1 MPLAPGT
8 LLGPYSVSALI
19 GRGGMG
25 EVYKAHD
32 TRLRRD
38 VAIKTSAQRFS
49 ARFELEARAI
59 AALNHPNICQIY
71 DVGPDYIV
79 MELVEGPTLGE
90 RIKEGAIPLEE
101 AESIALQV
109 ALALEA
115 AHEKKITHR
124 DLKPGNIKVKPDG
137 VVKVLDFGLAKVGH
151 TPRAETTAGTD
162 ESPTLTMSMAL
173 TEAGMI
179 LGTAAY
185 MAPEQAKGKP
195 VDHRAD
201 IWAFGVV
208 LHEMLTGKRLF
219 TGEDLADVL
228 ASVVKDQP
236 DLTVVPTRVR
246 KLLQA
251 CLQKD
256 PNKRLQSIG
265 DAKLLLMDEEVVAP
279 PVEVKPRPMWPAWA
293 AAGLMAAVAAGAITM
308 WAPWRAAPEEK
319 LLHVTITP
327 PQATRLTGGAY
338 SGISPDGRKLFVELR
353 QENQSRL
360 WVRSLDSNTFQ
371 PLPGTDLARV
381 PFWSPD
387 SRFIG
392 FFNEG
397 KLKVVPAGGGP
408 AQELCSETGLGD
420 LGTWNGDGIVLFGSE
435 VGPLR
440 KVKVVNG
447 AAEGACTVVTKPEPG
462 VTRESLPEFLP
473 DGNHFFYLTGPA
485 GQRHV
490 YLAALNDPKPRMM
503 LADSAGVVYAP
514 PAKGA
519 KLGHL
524 LFLRDITLMA
534 QPFDEAALAA
544 VGDPFAVVSP
554 ASGTSTLPQVAASVT
569 ADGMLLYMA
578 APSPDVQLT
587 WFDRDG
593 KPVGK
598 AGQRADQEALSL
610 SPDGKKATTSL
621 RGNRETRLFDLSR
634 GTESRYDAR
643 VLQSLV
649 WSPDGGHVAY
659 FVKDRIYRAN
669 SLGGEEEELLAGSS
683 PIAPSQ
689 WTKDG
694 RYLFYTE
701 NHPKTRGDIWYL
713 PLAPAEGG
721 KPGQPVKFLA
731 TDGVESQAQLSP
743 DGRWVAYTSNE
754 TGRDEV

>member
-32 TRLRRD
+32 TCLRRD

-151 TPRAETTAGTD
+151 TPRAKTTAGTD

-279 PVEVKPRPMWPAWA
+279 PVEVKPRPM
-293 AAGLMAAVAAGAITM
+293 
-308 WAPWRAAPEEK
+308 
-319 LLHVTITP
+319 
-327 PQATRLTGGAY
+327 
-338 SGISPDGRKLFVELR
+338 
-353 QENQSRL
+353 
-360 WVRSLDSNTFQ
+360 
-371 PLPGTDLARV
+371 
-381 PFWSPD
+381 
-387 SRFIG
+387 
-392 FFNEG
+392 
-397 KLKVVPAGGGP
+397 
-408 AQELCSETGLGD
+408 
-420 LGTWNGDGIVLFGSE
+420 
-435 VGPLR
+435 
-440 KVKVVNG
+440 
-447 AAEGACTVVTKPEPG
+447 
-462 VTRESLPEFLP
+462 
-473 DGNHFFYLTGPA
+473 
-485 GQRHV
+485 
-490 YLAALNDPKPRMM
+490 
-503 LADSAGVVYAP
+503 
-514 PAKGA
+514 
-519 KLGHL
+519 
-524 LFLRDITLMA
+524 
-534 QPFDEAALAA
+534 
-544 VGDPFAVVSP
+544 
-554 ASGTSTLPQVAASVT
+554 
-569 ADGMLLYMA
+569 
-578 APSPDVQLT
+578 
-587 WFDRDG
+587 
-593 KPVGK
+593 
-598 AGQRADQEALSL
+598 
-610 SPDGKKATTSL
+610 
-621 RGNRETRLFDLSR
+621 
-634 GTESRYDAR
+634 
-643 VLQSLV
+643 
-649 WSPDGGHVAY
+649 
-659 FVKDRIYRAN
+659 
-669 SLGGEEEELLAGSS
+669 
-683 PIAPSQ
+683 
-689 WTKDG
+689 
-694 RYLFYTE
+694 
-701 NHPKTRGDIWYL
+701 
-713 PLAPAEGG
+713 
-721 KPGQPVKFLA
+721 
-731 TDGVESQAQLSP
+731 
-743 DGRWVAYTSNE
+743 
-754 TGRDEV
+754 